1 MLLLCR
7 IFSCTCTHTLDATLQ
22 DLLFH
27 LHTHTGCCVVGSSLA
42 FAHTH
47 THTGCYVVV
56 SSLALAHAHALDATS
71 WGRLL
76 LLSWWPCQLEK
87 AGSFTLP
94 ETFDQKPCLIFFN
107 MLNSVMSARWN
118 FVIGVA
124 IHMNTKKKWF
134 ADYFVINFPISKP
147 TKAPQTHRPRNCV
160 YLYRPPKST
169 HKGGW
174 KYDGKRNA
182 NTDVHLWW

>member
-42 FAHTH
+42 FAH

-94 ETFDQKPCLIFFN
+94 ETFDQKPCLIFLN

-124 IHMNTKKKWF
+124 IHMNKKKMVCRLF
-134 ADYFVINFPISKP
+134 RDQLSYFKTDESATNPQ
-147 TKAPQTHRPRNCV
+147 APQLCLSLST
-160 YLYRPPKST
+160 PKIHT
-169 HKGGW
+169 
-174 KYDGKRNA
+174 
-182 NTDVHLWW
+182 

>member
-1 MLLLCR
+1 M
-7 IFSCTCTHTLDATLQ
+7 
-22 DLLFH
+22 H
-27 LHTHTGCCVVGSSLA
+27 LHTHTGCYVAGSSLSLA
-42 FAHTH
+42 YTHWMLRCRIFSCICTH

-94 ETFDQKPCLIFFN
+94 ETFDQKPCLIFLN

-124 IHMNTKKKWF
+124 IHMNTKKKMVCRLF
-134 ADYFVINFPISKP
+134 RDQLSYFKTDESATNPQ
-147 TKAPQTHRPRNCV
+147 APQLCLSLST
-160 YLYRPPKST
+160 PKIPT
-169 HKGGW
+169 QRWVKIRW
-174 KYDGKRNA
+174 KEKC
-182 NTDVHLWW
+182 

>member
-7 IFSCTCTHTLDATLQ
+7 IFSCSCTHTLDATLQ

-42 FAHTH
+42 FAH

-94 ETFDQKPCLIFFN
+94 ETFDQKPCLIFLN

-124 IHMNTKKKWF
+124 IHMNTKKKMVCRLF
-134 ADYFVINFPISKP
+134 RDQLSYFKTDESATNPQ
-147 TKAPQTHRPRNCV
+147 APQLCLSLST
-160 YLYRPPKST
+160 PKIHT
-169 HKGGW
+169 
-174 KYDGKRNA
+174 
-182 NTDVHLWW
+182 

>member
-1 MLLLCR
+1 
-7 IFSCTCTHTLDATLQ
+7 
-22 DLLFH
+22 
-27 LHTHTGCCVVGSSLA
+27 
-42 FAHTH
+42 
-47 THTGCYVVV
+47 VV

-94 ETFDQKPCLIFFN
+94 ETFDQKPCLIFLN

-124 IHMNTKKKWF
+124 IHMNTKKKMVCRLF
-134 ADYFVINFPISKP
+134 RDQLSYFKTDESATNPQ
-147 TKAPQTHRPRNCV
+147 APQLCLSLST
-160 YLYRPPKST
+160 PKIHT
-169 HKGGW
+169 
-174 KYDGKRNA
+174 
-182 NTDVHLWW
+182 